1 MEAISGDYESLLA
14 VDRVYRYV
22 KYNVPRGEISQID
35 GMTRCEF
42 GPVCEEMR
50 YQVFIN

>member
-1 MEAISGDYESLLA
+1 MEAISGDYEGLLS

-22 KYNVPRGEISQID
+22 KYNVPRGEISQ
-35 GMTRCEF
+35 MTRCEF

-50 YQVFIN
+50 YQVFHQLS